1 MLSTLYIHYQ
11 EKLDPDTGVT
21 PHTPQSVVSLSM
33 VTHGQQQSE
42 NIKWKIPEIND
53 SYISTCAST
62 SMISSSFQGHE
73 SPFVQCFQ
81 AVYATLPASH
91 FIAIR
96 VIGSQCLFSV
106 TFILLNKISKCK
118 SGDDTV
124 YLEPDGTH
132 REKAQSHT

>member
-96 VIGSQCLFSV
+96 VIGS
-106 TFILLNKISKCK
+106 LNKISKCK